1 MKATEKSISTQA
13 EIVQFQCLDD
23 NYSFLIHD
31 PVTETTAV
39 VDTPDADEII
49 NQLKQRGW
57 QLDYI
62 LTTHHHWDHIDG
74 HEALKQRYNCKVIGG
89 ELNRE
94 EIPNI
99 DQFVN
104 HGDLV
109 EIGGLNTQVIATP
122 GHTLG
127 HIVYYFPQLEAVFV
141 GDTLFS
147 MGCGRLFEGTPEQ
160 MWQSILQLKNLPSNT
175 AIYCAHEYTLS
186 NARFALALESNNVEL
201 QQRVVEVERL
211 RAENLPTVP
220 TNVEQ
225 ERKTNP
231 FMRADEPE
239 FQAQL
244 GMLGV
249 SATQVF
255 TEIRQRKDKA

>member
-49 NQLKQRGW
+49 NQLEQRGW

-109 EIGGLNTQVIATP
+109 EIGGLNAQVIATP

-186 NARFALALESNNVEL
+186 NARFALALEPNNVEL